1 MRLHFSLF
9 VRASLGLVCLASAA
23 RADQFYAQA
32 NLVSDVPGLAP
43 VLDPNL
49 KNPWGMSSGMGNPA
63 TPFWVSDQVTGVAT
77 LYNGAGAITPLVV
90 PIPGGGPTGQLFN
103 HTTDFALANNNPALF
118 LFSTLGGTIVGWNGV
133 GTQQV
138 AATVGGAVFT
148 GLTMANNG
156 SGNML
161 FAADTAGGKIDVFN
175 GTFQQVTPSGNFV
188 DPDLKAGLSPY
199 NVQAIGNSIYVTYE
213 NRGVVAGAVAQFDL
227 NGNFI
232 RQLGD
237 ASTPFDS
244 PWGVV
249 LAPSGF
255 GQFGGDLLV
264 GNKDG
269 GYIDVFDPNTGAFL
283 GQLKDANGNV
293 IIISGLWG
301 LEFGNGGPATDPN
314 TLYFVAGINNEAD
327 GLFGRPAAPEPSTIA
342 LFAVGGLGVVGF
354 RRRLIAVA
362 RLRER
367 TSMDR
372 SRGPSPHR
380 RRPPTFPGPVCSLHR
395 GRATGPRTDG
405 AVVAYRR

>member
-1 MRLHFSLF
+1 MRRHFSLF
-9 VRASLGLVCLASAA
+9 ARAALGLACLASAA
-23 RADQFYAQA
+23 RADQFFVQT
-32 NLVSDVPGLAP
+32 NLVSDIPGIAP
-43 VLDPNL
+43 ITDPNL

-77 LYNGAGAITPLVV
+77 LYNGAGTPAALVV
-90 PIPGGGPTGQLFN
+90 NIPGGSPTGQLFN
-103 HTTDFALANNNPALF
+103 STTSDFVLPVGGKALF
-118 LFSTLGGTIVGWNGV
+118 LFSTLGGTIAGWNGGS
-133 GTQQV
+133 GTTAQTV
-138 AATVGGAVFT
+138 ATVANSTFT

-161 FAADTAGGKIDVFN
+161 FAADARGHVDVFN
-175 GTFQQVTPSGNFV
+175 GTFQQVTPAGNFV
-188 DPDLKAGLSPY
+188 DPNLAAGLTPY
-199 NVQAIGNSIYVTYE
+199 GIQAIGNSIYVTYE

-237 ASTPFDS
+237 SSTPFDS

-269 GYIDVFDPNTGAFL
+269 GFIDVFNPANGDFL

-314 TLYFVAGINNEAD
+314 TLYFVAGINNETD
-327 GLFGRPAAPEPSTIA
+327 GLFGSLRAAPEPSTIA
-342 LFAVGGLGVVGF
+342 LFVVGGLGLVGF
-354 RRRLIAVA
+354 RRRL
-362 RLRER
+362 
-367 TSMDR
+367 
-372 SRGPSPHR
+372 SR
-380 RRPPTFPGPVCSLHR
+380 
-395 GRATGPRTDG
+395 RA
-405 AVVAYRR
+405 